1 MTGRGHEL
9 VHTALALGP
18 VLTVAALLGWLVWS
32 AYTPDRPTPPDHD
45 TPTAQA
51 SRDPV
56 ATTPADDV
64 RLAVPPSDR
73 HRPTPTI
80 CPEYP
85 ALPSAHQPSTAG
97 QPSPGLADHCDDRA
111 S

>member
-18 VLTVAALLGWLVWS
+18 VLTVAVLLGWLVWS
-32 AYTPDRPTPPDHD
+32 AYTPDRPTPPDTD
-45 TPTAQA
+45 TPTPQA
-51 SRDPV
+51 SCGPA
-56 ATTPADDV
+56 ATTPADDT
-64 RLAVPPSDR
+64 RPTVPPSDTANPDTE
-73 HRPTPTI
+73 HS
-80 CPEYP
+80 
-85 ALPSAHQPSTAG
+85 ALPSTRRPSTAG